1 MALQRAS
8 SKKGAY
14 ERPFLFILNLSLQ
27 GEDMEIET
35 ALLLNSD
42 LLNRAEKFSSK
53 EEVKELLEETLRH
66 FCECHAAFHLANLGG
81 SQPDMELIPR
91 RPSP

>member
-1 MALQRAS
+1 
-8 SKKGAY
+8 
-14 ERPFLFILNLSLQ
+14 
-27 GEDMEIET
+27 MEIET
-35 ALLLNSD
+35 AVLLNSD

-53 EEVKELLEETLRH
+53 EKVRELLEDTLGH

-81 SQPDMELIPR
+81 SHPDMELIPR

>member
-1 MALQRAS
+1 
-8 SKKGAY
+8 
-14 ERPFLFILNLSLQ
+14 
-27 GEDMEIET
+27 MEIET

-53 EEVKELLEETLRH
+53 EKVRELLENTLRH
-66 FCECHAAFHLANLGG
+66 FCECHSAVHLANLGG